1 MQRDLWKLL
10 FNISPSPFLLIF
22 SDAWKRVGMLIVA
35 FGGHLHY
42 LIPCLI
48 AFARIFHR
56 HPAKTFN
63 MSKVKSTMLVWC
75 SVFVIYTCKSNTG
88 ALCFCWKE
96 KQTENNRRNHRAV
109 PAVQGFVQRRGRV
122 SGRELSKFPWTS
134 YKRES
139 PSGCPGSRGRGVRV
153 WAAQTG
159 QAACFGWERCI
170 WLDLVFSAYPL
181 CSVFS
186 HASTKYVWEA
196 YIDI

>member
-1 MQRDLWKLL
+1 MKVTFQHLTLSFPPHFFWCLKKGGGACCS
-10 FNISPSPFLLIF
+10 IWGPSP
-22 SDAWKRVGMLIVA
+22 
-35 FGGHLHY
+35 

-48 AFARIFHR
+48 VFVKIFHR

-63 MSKVKSTMLVWC
+63 VSKVKSTMLVWC

-96 KQTENNRRNHRAV
+96 KQTENNRGNHRAV

-134 YKRES
+134 YKREPQWLS
-139 PSGCPGSRGRGVRV
+139 WEQGQRGLCMGCT
-153 WAAQTG
+153 QTE

-170 WLDLVFSAYPL
+170 WLDLVFSPYH
-181 CSVFS
+181 C
-186 HASTKYVWEA
+186 
-196 YIDI
+196 

>member
-22 SDAWKRVGMLIVA
+22 SDAWKTVGVLVVA

-109 PAVQGFVQRRGRV
+109 PAVQGFVQRQGRV

-134 YKRES
+134 YKREPQRLS
-139 PSGCPGSRGRGVRV
+139 WEQGQRGPCMGCT
-153 WAAQTG
+153 QTG

-170 WLDLVFSAYPL
+170 WLDLVFSPYH
-181 CSVFS
+181 C
-186 HASTKYVWEA
+186 
-196 YIDI
+196 